1 MVLVDTSVWISFLN
15 RPGSPEKRVI
25 DGLIDTDEAA
35 IVGVVLAELLQGCR
49 SESERSV
56 LKDLLLALPYIDITQ
71 STWIKAGEL
80 SVALRKKGVTLPLSD
95 VVLAAAAIEH
105 SCPVY
110 TLDRHFQKI
119 PGILRY
125 SPV

>member
-49 SESERSV
+49 SESERRV

-80 SVALRKKGVTLPLSD
+80 SAALRKKGVTLPLSD

-125 SPV
+125 SPA